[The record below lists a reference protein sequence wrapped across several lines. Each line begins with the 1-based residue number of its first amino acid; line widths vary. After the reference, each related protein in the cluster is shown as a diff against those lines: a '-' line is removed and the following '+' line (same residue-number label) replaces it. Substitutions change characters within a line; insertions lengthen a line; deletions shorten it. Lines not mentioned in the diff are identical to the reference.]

1 MAVCYFFFPFSSF
14 FSGGVLKI
22 FPILSWAG
30 KEKELQQQEKKRRSR
45 RGRRRKV
52 GTIYKVQFSNGCIL

>member
-30 KEKELQQQEKKRRSR
+30 KEKELQQQEKKKKKQKRKEKKSR
-45 RGRRRKV
+45 DHLQSS
-52 GTIYKVQFSNGCIL
+52 IQ